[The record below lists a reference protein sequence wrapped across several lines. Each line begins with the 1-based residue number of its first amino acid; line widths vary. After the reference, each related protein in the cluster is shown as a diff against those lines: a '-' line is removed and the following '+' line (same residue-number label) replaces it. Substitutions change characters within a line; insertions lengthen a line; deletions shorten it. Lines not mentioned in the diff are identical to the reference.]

1 MTLAFWLITF
11 VFAAV
16 EAAAFGVVHV
26 KARGDKR
33 YVFETQREGDR
44 AADGPDAPLRPRGA
58 GVVEGRALSK
68 LFFFFTCACACV
80 YVGVWKGEGE
90 WRGARPGAVGGAE
103 QPTSSRQQAPMR
115 QRD

>member
-44 AADGPDAPLRPRGA
+44 AADGPDAPLRPRRA
-58 GVVEGRALSK
+58 G
-68 LFFFFTCACACV
+68 
-80 YVGVWKGEGE
+80 
-90 WRGARPGAVGGAE
+90 VGGASPFE
-103 QPTSSRQQAPMR
+103 AFLLRYL
-115 QRD
+115 